1 MVSTETFRRLV
12 LSFEEVE
19 EQPHFEKTS
28 FRINKKIFATLD
40 EKNKKAVVKLNAV
53 DQSVFCSFDK
63 TVIYPVPGKW
73 GLQGWTMIDLKT
85 VRKSMLTDALKN
97 SCCNTA
103 PKRLSEKY
111 RDS

>member
-1 MVSTETFRRLV
+1 MVSTEAFRQLA

-40 EKNKKAVVKLNAV
+40 EKNKKAVVKLTVV

-73 GLQGWTMIDLKT
+73 GLRGWTMIELKT
-85 VRKSMLTDALKN
+85 VRKRMLTDAVKT
-97 SCCNTA
+97 SYCNTA
-103 PKRLSEKY
+103 PKILSEKY
-111 RDS
+111 RK

>member
-1 MVSTETFRRLV
+1 MVSTEAFRQLA
-12 LSFEEVE
+12 LSFKEVE

-40 EKNKKAVVKLNAV
+40 EKNKKAVVKLTVV

-73 GLQGWTMIDLKT
+73 GLRGWTMIELKT
-85 VRKSMLTDALKN
+85 VRKRMLTDAVKT
-97 SCCNTA
+97 SYCNTA
-103 PKRLSEKY
+103 PKILSEKY
-111 RDS
+111 RK

>member
-1 MVSTETFRRLV
+1 MVSTEAFRQLA

-28 FRINKKIFATLD
+28 FRINKKIFVTLH
-40 EKNKKAVVKLNAV
+40 EKNKKAVVKLTVV

-73 GLQGWTMIDLKT
+73 GLRGWTMIELKT
-85 VRKSMLTDALKN
+85 VRKRMLTDAVKT
-97 SCCNTA
+97 SYCNTA
-103 PKRLSEKY
+103 PKILSEKY
-111 RDS
+111 RK